1 MALEEKLYQYLDRL
15 KARYPL
21 VAFIVDVIEV
31 YLDRRVSRSSAELAY
46 YLLLSVFPMLI
57 MVISALGWLHLE
69 TNAVINF
76 LNTVLPA
83 QIMEL
88 FSDYITYVLT
98 HQSKG
103 LFLAG
108 LIMSITASSAGFRSL
123 MSISAEIY
131 GRRTFRGVWYLLT
144 SLIFSVLLLVMVYGS
159 IAVVLTGN
167 WFFKWFRMRFSMLPL
182 PKNLRW
188 MRLMIL
194 FGVALLVL
202 ALLYRV
208 TAPWSH
214 QRPPV
219 LKGAFL
225 ISILLA
231 AASGL
236 FSMFISLSTRYST
249 VYGSLASVII
259 LMLWLYLCG
268 NIVNLGNVL
277 NYVWWRRKQGLPVRF
292 LLEKQL

>member
-1 MALEEKLYQYLDRL
+1 MEEKLYQYLDRL

-46 YLLLSVFPMLI
+46 YLLLSVFPILI
-57 MVISALGWLHLE
+57 MVISALGWLHLK
-69 TNAVINF
+69 TDTVISF
-76 LNTVLPA
+76 LNTILPT

-88 FSDYITYVLT
+88 FSNYITYVLT
-98 HQSKG
+98 HQSNG

-131 GRRTFRGVWYLLT
+131 GRRTFRGIWYLLT
-144 SLIFSVLLLVMVYGS
+144 SLIFSILLLVMVYGS
-159 IAVVLTGN
+159 IVVVLTGN
-167 WFFKWFRMRFSMLPL
+167 WFFKWFRTQFSMLPL
-182 PKNLRW
+182 PQNLRW

-194 FGVALLVL
+194 FGVALLIL

-208 TAPWSH
+208 TAPLSH

-225 ISILLA
+225 ISILLV

-259 LMLWLYLCG
+259 LMLWLYLCC

>member
-1 MALEEKLYQYLDRL
+1 
-15 KARYPL
+15 
-21 VAFIVDVIEV
+21 
-31 YLDRRVSRSSAELAY
+31 
-46 YLLLSVFPMLI
+46 
-57 MVISALGWLHLE
+57 
-69 TNAVINF
+69 
-76 LNTVLPA
+76 
-83 QIMEL
+83 
-88 FSDYITYVLT
+88 
-98 HQSKG
+98 
-103 LFLAG
+103 
-108 LIMSITASSAGFRSL
+108 

-159 IAVVLTGN
+159 IVVVLTGN
-167 WFFKWFRMRFSMLPL
+167 WFFNWFRTQFSMLPL

-188 MRLMIL
+188 IRLMIL
-194 FGVALLVL
+194 FGIALLVL

-219 LKGAFL
+219 LKGAFF

-231 AASGL
+231 AASGV
-236 FSMFISLSTRYST
+236 FSVFISLSTRYST

>member
-1 MALEEKLYQYLDRL
+1 MYHYGYVSGGNYALAGAVVLAVALTALLVILVLPKERDGRL
-15 KARYPL
+15 PRFFQILHDLFQPKT
-21 VAFIVDVIEV
+21 FVIERIV
-31 YLDRRVSRSSAELAY
+31 QILYVFFTC
-46 YLLLSVFPMLI
+46 LSVLVGLYDFLGALFGLQMGLLFRALFFLLI
-57 MVISALGWLHLE
+57 APALLRG
-69 TNAVINF
+69 AY
-76 LNTVLPA
+76 
-83 QIMEL
+83 EL
-88 FSDYITYVLT
+88 I
-98 HQSKG
+98 
-103 LFLAG
+103 
-108 LIMSITASSAGFRSL
+108 
-123 MSISAEIY
+123 
-131 GRRTFRGVWYLLT
+131 
-144 SLIFSVLLLVMVYGS
+144 LLLVMVYGS
-159 IAVVLTGN
+159 IVVVLTGN
-167 WFFKWFRMRFSMLPL
+167 WFFNWFRTQFSMLPL

-188 MRLMIL
+188 IRLMIL
-194 FGVALLVL
+194 FGIALLVL

-219 LKGAFL
+219 LKGAFF

-236 FSMFISLSTRYST
+236 FSVFISLSTRYST

>member
-69 TNAVINF
+69 ANAVISF
-76 LNTVLPA
+76 LNSVLPA

-98 HQSKG
+98 HQSSG

-108 LIMSITASSAGFRSL
+108 LLMSITASSAGFRSL

-167 WFFKWFRMRFSMLPL
+167 WFFKWFRMQFSMLPL